1 MPRSKIP
8 YLLDGSGNMVP
19 LLNGDVPIQPLFQP
33 QMPPS
38 PSRRGVTITG
48 VSRDSTGAALGGCEC
63 VLLRR
68 DQANEPTERYVEVE
82 RQTSDGSGNYSF
94 SVVGPGEDYRVI
106 FYLAG
111 APNRAGT
118 TDRTL
123 AGA

>member
-8 YLLDGSGNMVP
+8 FLLDGSGNVVP
-19 LLNGDVPIQPLFQP
+19 RLNGNVPIQPLFQP
-33 QMPPS
+33 QMPPR
-38 PSRRGVTITG
+38 PSVRGITITG
-48 VSRDSTGAALGGCEC
+48 VSRDSVGAALGGCEC

-68 DQANEPTERYVEVE
+68 VDADEPTERYAEVE

-94 SVVGPGEDYRVI
+94 SVIGPGEDYRVI

-118 TDRTL
+118 TDRNL